1 MFEVLRGKRDA
12 MSKVDTAWLRMES
25 PTNLMMITGVLM
37 FETRL
42 DLAALKK
49 IIAER
54 FLAFR
59 RFRQKAVDNGSSAAW
74 ETDKDF
80 DLDWHVRLTALP
92 GAADKLEL
100 ERLVSQFASSPL
112 DHSKPLWQFHVVEN
126 YRGGSVLISR
136 IHHCY
141 ADGLALVQ
149 VLLSLTDA
157 APSVEQQ
164 AELAKVWLKKDQGSV
179 MERLLEPTR
188 AGLVKA
194 LGAGEKMLGKGLEM
208 WKDPALAADLAR
220 EGGEITRELAIA
232 LSLADD
238 PPTAFKGPLGVS
250 KRVAW
255 AEPLPLEDVK
265 TVGKA
270 LGCTVN
276 DVLLACAAGALRGHL
291 VDAGE
296 AADGLTIR
304 ATVPVNLRPLE
315 HAKKLGNH
323 FGLVFLDLPIG
334 EANPMRRLERV
345 AANMR
350 ELKRSRQAALTFGL
364 LAAVGMAPVAIQ
376 RAALELFSRKATAVA
391 TNVPG
396 PQMPLYLAG
405 ARVRELM
412 FWVPQNGSIGMGISI
427 LSYNGNVHFG
437 LIVDAKLV
445 ADPESVVQRF
455 AGEFEK
461 LVFATLMEDWDGELS
476 AGDVEA
482 TYRRYDAAAVAATQP
497 PRKGRVRKPAAAE
510 PVAVVSAANE
520 RERVPARPGARKS
533 TAAKAPAVK
542 PSGPGK
548 RAVKPRAV
556 ASKAGASSKN
566 DAPRARRDGAAFG
579 AQLRQFRA
587 KVGVEDAGS

>member
-37 FETRL
+37 FESRL
-42 DLAALKK
+42 DLAALKALL
-49 IIAER
+49 AER

-59 RFRQKAVDNGSSAAW
+59 RFRQKAVDSGSSAAW

-80 DLDWHVRLTALP
+80 DLEWHVRLTALP

-100 ERLVSQFASSPL
+100 ERLVSQLASSPL

-157 APSVEQQ
+157 SPSVEQH

-179 MERLLEPTR
+179 MDRLLQPTK
-188 AGLVKA
+188 AGFAKA
-194 LGAGEKMLGKGLEM
+194 LGAGEKVLGKGMEM
-208 WKDPALAADLAR
+208 WKDPALAAELAR

-255 AEPLPLEDVK
+255 ADPLPLEDVK

-291 VDAGE
+291 VDADQ

-334 EANPMRRLERV
+334 EANPVRRLERV

-364 LAAVGMAPVAIQ
+364 LAAVGMAPVAVQ

-445 ADPESVVQRF
+445 ADPESVVKRF

-461 LVFATLMEDWDGELS
+461 LVLATLMEDWDGELS

-482 TYRRYDAAAVAATQP
+482 TYRHFDAAPAPSPARATRRSA
-497 PRKGRVRKPAAAE
+497 RKPATVKPAAAKT
-510 PVAVVSAANE
+510 SAA
-520 RERVPARPGARKS
+520 PKAK
-533 TAAKAPAVK
+533 KAPAA
-542 PSGPGK
+542 
-548 RAVKPRAV
+548 RPRAV
-556 ASKAGASSKN
+556 AAKADGGART
-566 DAPRARRDGAAFG
+566 APRAARSSAGRAAPAAATPRPGRKAKAAAAATPGFG
-579 AQLRQFRA
+579 AELDRFRRNH
-587 KVGVEDAGS
+587 GDG

>member
-37 FETRL
+37 FDDRL
-42 DLAALKK
+42 ELPALKK
-49 IIAER
+49 LLAER
-54 FLAFR
+54 FLAYR
-59 RFRQKAVDNGSSAAW
+59 RFRQKAVDSGSSAAW
-74 ETDKDF
+74 ETDGDF

-92 GAADKLEL
+92 GAAGKEEL
-100 ERLVSQFASSPL
+100 ERLVSHLASTPL

-157 APSVEQQ
+157 NPNPEQH
-164 AELAKVWLKKDQGSV
+164 AELARVWLKKDQGSV
-179 MERLLEPTR
+179 IDRLLEPTR
-188 AGLVKA
+188 AGIAKA
-194 LGAGEKMLGKGLEM
+194 VAAGGKAWDKTLEM
-208 WKDPALAADLAR
+208 WKDPEVAATLAR
-220 EGGEITRELAIA
+220 EGSEITRELAVA
-232 LSLADD
+232 LALPDD

-255 AEPLPLEDVK
+255 ADPLPLEDVK
-265 TVGKA
+265 TLGKA

-291 VDAGE
+291 RERGE
-296 AADGLTIR
+296 AVDGITIR

-334 EANPMRRLERV
+334 EANPLRRLERV

-364 LAAVGMAPVAIQ
+364 LAAVGMAPVAVQ
-376 RAALELFSRKATAVA
+376 RMALELFSRKATAVA

-405 ARVRELM
+405 SRVRELM
-412 FWVPQNGSIGMGISI
+412 FWVPQNGSIGMGLSI

-445 ADPESVVQRF
+445 ADPEDVVRRF
-455 AGEFEK
+455 AQEFER
-461 LVFATLMEDWDGELS
+461 LVLVSLMEDWEGDLS
-476 AGDVEA
+476 AADAEA
-482 TYRRYDAAAVAATQP
+482 TIRHFAGEAAPNVPAPEAKAKAKAKLKRAASEVAKPVKNAVPESTP
-497 PRKGRVRKPAAAE
+497 DVGFAAE
-510 PVAVVSAANE
+510 LAKFKKKKVKASPSASSAA
-520 RERVPARPGARKS
+520 P
-533 TAAKAPAVK
+533 TAARRPAEIRAADRETRSAVR
-542 PSGPGK
+542 
-548 RAVKPRAV
+548 RAVEPRA
-556 ASKAGASSKN
+556 
-566 DAPRARRDGAAFG
+566 
-579 AQLRQFRA
+579 
-587 KVGVEDAGS
+587 

>member
-37 FETRL
+37 FEDRL
-42 DLAALKK
+42 DLAALKQLL
-49 IIAER
+49 AVR

-59 RFRQKAVDNGSSAAW
+59 RFRQKAVDSGSSASW
-74 ETDKDF
+74 ETDRDF

-92 GAADKLEL
+92 GSAGKVEL
-100 ERLVSQFASSPL
+100 ERLVSQLASTPL

-157 APSVEQQ
+157 APDVEQH
-164 AELAKVWLKKDQGSV
+164 AELARVWLKKDQGSV
-179 MERLLEPTR
+179 IDRLLEPTR
-188 AGLVKA
+188 AGIAKA
-194 LGAGEKMLGKGLEM
+194 VSAGGKAWDKSLEI
-208 WKDPALAADLAR
+208 WKDPALAAELAR
-220 EGGEITRELAIA
+220 EGSEITRELAIA
-232 LSLADD
+232 LALPDD
-238 PPTAFKGPLGVS
+238 PRTAFKGPLGVS

-255 AEPLPLEDVK
+255 AEPLPLDEVK
-265 TVGKA
+265 TLGKA

-276 DVLLACAAGALRGHL
+276 DVLLACAAGALRSHL
-291 VDAGE
+291 RDRGE
-296 AADGLTIR
+296 AVDGLTIR

-334 EANPMRRLERV
+334 EANPLRRLERV

-364 LAAVGMAPVAIQ
+364 LAAVGMAPVAVQ
-376 RAALELFSRKATAVA
+376 RFALELFSRKATAVA

-405 ARVRELM
+405 SRVRELM
-412 FWVPQNGSIGMGISI
+412 FWVPQNGSIGMGLSI

-445 ADPESVVQRF
+445 ADPEDVVQRF
-455 AGEFEK
+455 AREFER
-461 LVFATLMEDWDGELS
+461 LVLVSLMEDWDDEMS
-476 AGDVEA
+476 AGDAEA
-482 TYRRYDAAAVAATQP
+482 TIRRYAGEAAAVDEPAAS
-497 PRKGRVRKPAAAE
+497 VPAEAAE
-510 PVAVVSAANE
+510 PE
-520 RERVPARPGARKS
+520 K
-533 TAAKAPAVK
+533 K
-542 PSGPGK
+542 PK
-548 RAVKPRAV
+548 
-556 ASKAGASSKN
+556 
-566 DAPRARRDGAAFG
+566 RRDGKK
-579 AQLRQFRA
+579 A
-587 KVGVEDAGS
+587 KVKRAASAAAKPAKNADVDAAEGRAFAAELAKFKKKKR